1 MMVKKSLLM
10 ARSGFL
16 VLPVL
21 RVQRVSTGTAFIEL
35 QGRLGWIRE
44 RIIPRII
51 PWIQ

>member
-1 MMVKKSLLM
+1 MVKKKSLLM

-21 RVQRVSTGTAFIEL
+21 LVQRVSTGTAFIEL

-44 RIIPRII
+44 RITPRII
-51 PWIQ
+51 PWIK